1 MRTLAYIGLVGALL
15 ALAMVLSAPHIKASG
30 TAYRA
35 SHRMISDARPSR
47 NVLKHWT
54 ARI

>member
-1 MRTLAYIGLVGALL
+1 MRLFVYILMGAILL
-15 ALAMVLSAPHIKASG
+15 ALVMLVTGPRIKASG